1 MPHDEKSPTKLESL
15 SPSLSDNSTRD
26 GQQLWLTTPA
36 SIKHLFNRFPLRTY
50 TANELPLRNPPDR
63 KKHNLY
69 IFTDENSAKLEL
81 PSFNPG
87 CLKWQV
93 SKQISGCTVRVL
105 KMLTPP
111 MSFRHI

>member
-15 SPSLSDNSTRD
+15 STSLSDNSTR
-26 GQQLWLTTPA
+26 GGKQVWLTTPA
-36 SIKHLFNRFPLRTY
+36 PIKHLFNRFPLRTY
-50 TANELPLRNPPDR
+50 TANELPLRDPPDR
-63 KKHNLY
+63 KKNNLY

-93 SKQISGCTVRVL
+93 SK
-105 KMLTPP
+105 
-111 MSFRHI
+111 